1 MRHCSTPQI
10 VMGSRICPSPS
21 SGEWPLAI
29 KLDRLRPTEDIHM
42 TDQLVNWRIHRR
54 LPVAYPVIFG
64 GAPFVGEG
72 MVSDLSLSGCAVT
85 CERTV
90 LAGSYIKLSV
100 VLPDPTSSLF
110 IELGKI
116 RWVRE
121 NAFGVEFI
129 RVPTLT
135 RHRLDRVLSQAP
147 ALEANLLP
155 VPA

>member
-1 MRHCSTPQI
+1 MAD
-10 VMGSRICPSPS
+10 M
-21 SGEWPLAI
+21 A
-29 KLDRLRPTEDIHM
+29 
-42 TDQLVNWRIHRR
+42 VNWRIHSR

-72 MVSDLSLSGCAVT
+72 MVSDLSLSGCSVT
-85 CERTV
+85 CGRTV
-90 LAGSYIKLSV
+90 LTGSYIKLSV

-116 RWVRE
+116 RWVRD

-135 RHRLDRVLSQAP
+135 RHRLERVLSQAP
-147 ALEANLLP
+147 ALDVNCLP
-155 VPA
+155 TLV

>member
-1 MRHCSTPQI
+1 MADT
-10 VMGSRICPSPS
+10 
-21 SGEWPLAI
+21 
-29 KLDRLRPTEDIHM
+29 T
-42 TDQLVNWRIHRR
+42 VNWRIHPR

-72 MVSDLSLSGCAVT
+72 VVSDLSHSGCAVT

-116 RWVRE
+116 RWVRG

-135 RHRLDRVLSQAP
+135 RHRLDRVVSQGPAP
-147 ALEANLLP
+147 NVHLP
-155 VPA
+155 AVVA

>member
-1 MRHCSTPQI
+1 MSDTG
-10 VMGSRICPSPS
+10 M
-21 SGEWPLAI
+21 
-29 KLDRLRPTEDIHM
+29 
-42 TDQLVNWRIHRR
+42 NWRIHPR

-72 MVSDLSLSGCAVT
+72 MVSDLSISGCSVT

-90 LAGSYIKLSV
+90 LTGSYIKLSV

-121 NAFGVEFI
+121 KAFGVEFI

-135 RHRLDRVLSQAP
+135 RHRLDRVVSQGAGP
-147 ALEANLLP
+147 RGEPSSVHRLNSP
-155 VPA
+155 RQI

>member
-1 MRHCSTPQI
+1 MS
-10 VMGSRICPSPS
+10 
-21 SGEWPLAI
+21 
-29 KLDRLRPTEDIHM
+29 
-42 TDQLVNWRIHRR
+42 DQSVNWRIHRR

-72 MVSDLSLSGCAVT
+72 MVSNLSFSGCAVT

-121 NAFGVEFI
+121 KAFGVEFI

-135 RHRLDRVLSQAP
+135 RHRLDRVVSQAP
-147 ALEANLLP
+147 ALDVNCLP
-155 VPA
+155 TLV

>member
-1 MRHCSTPQI
+1 MSDLQI
-10 VMGSRICPSPS
+10 
-21 SGEWPLAI
+21 
-29 KLDRLRPTEDIHM
+29 
-42 TDQLVNWRIHRR
+42 NWRIHPR
-54 LPVAYPVIFG
+54 LHVAYPAIFG

-72 MVSDLSLSGCAVT
+72 VVSDLSIAGCAVT

-90 LAGSYIKLSV
+90 LMGSYIKLSV
-100 VLPDPTSSLF
+100 LLPDPTSSLF

-116 RWVRE
+116 RWVKG
-121 NAFGVEFI
+121 NAFGIEFI

-135 RHRLDRVLSQAP
+135 RHRLDRVMSQEL

>member
-1 MRHCSTPQI
+1 
-10 VMGSRICPSPS
+10 
-21 SGEWPLAI
+21 
-29 KLDRLRPTEDIHM
+29 
-42 TDQLVNWRIHRR
+42 
-54 LPVAYPVIFG
+54 
-64 GAPFVGEG
+64 VGEG
-72 MVSDLSLSGCAVT
+72 VVSDLSISGCSVT

-90 LAGSYIKLSV
+90 LTGSYIKLSV

-121 NAFGVEFI
+121 KAFGVEFI

-135 RHRLDRVLSQAP
+135 RHRLDRVVSQEL
-147 ALEANLLP
+147 ALEANLLS